1 MHSLM
6 GANQETV
13 QGPDGMVAA
22 GARQEFLETWME
34 KISEV
39 CEEIAKG
46 NLEVRM
52 SGAPEDPPV
61 YRAVTAINR
70 MLDQTDAFVREAR
83 VSLECAGEG
92 RFHRRFLLRGMKGSF
107 RTGAEMINRAGRAM
121 ARQADEI
128 KHAEVERRALADDLD
143 KTVKVIVDSV
153 NQSSQVIRETAHG
166 LASSAAQTN
175 ADVATAASASASTS
189 ESVQRVAS
197 AADQLATAFS
207 EIERQ
212 AIRSASVVQKAVAAA
227 GQTQAVMEQLNGAS
241 EKIGGVVRII
251 SQIARQTNLLAL
263 NATIEAARSGEAGR
277 GFAVVASEVKHL
289 AQQTASATE
298 EIQNEVAAIQKA
310 ATQTASSIAGITDT
324 IHSVDA
330 SANAIASAVNSQKRA
345 TAEISSSVQQAAES
359 TVRVSESMRHV
370 TDAATVT
377 SESASRLGV
386 PADELAEHAASLNAS
401 IDKFLAMIRGPGP
414 GPVSG

>member
-1 MHSLM
+1 MHGLM
-6 GANQETV
+6 EANQETV
-13 QGPDGMVAA
+13 QAPDGMVAGTA
-22 GARQEFLETWME
+22 GARQEFLEAWME
-34 KISEV
+34 KISKV
-39 CEEIAKG
+39 CEEIARG
-46 NLEVRM
+46 NLEVRLI
-52 SGAPEDPPV
+52 GAPEDPAV
-61 YRAVTAINR
+61 HRVVTAINQ

-107 RTGAEMINRAGRAM
+107 RTGAEMINRAGKAM
-121 ARQADEI
+121 ARQAEEI
-128 KHAEVERRALADDLD
+128 KHAEVQRRLLADDLD

-153 NQSSQVIRETAHG
+153 NQSSHVIRQTAHN

-175 ADVATAASASASTS
+175 ADAATAASASTSTS
-189 ESVQRVAS
+189 ESVQKVAS
-197 AADQLATAFS
+197 AADQLAAAFG

-212 AIRSASVVQKAVAAA
+212 ATQSASVVHKAVAAA
-227 GQTQAVMEQLNGAS
+227 GQTHVVMKQLNGAS

-298 EIQNEVAAIQKA
+298 EIQNEVAAIQEA
-310 ATQTASSIAGITDT
+310 ATQTTSSIAGITET

-330 SANAIASAVNSQKRA
+330 SANAIVSAVNSQKQA
-345 TAEISSSVQQAAES
+345 TAEISRSVQQAAES
-359 TVRVSESMRHV
+359 TVRVSDSMRQV

-377 SESASRLGV
+377 SESASRLSV
-386 PADELAEHAASLNAS
+386 PADELAVHAASLNAS
-401 IDKFLAMIRGPGP
+401 IDRFLGQIRGPAP
-414 GPVSG
+414 ASG